1 MKTAPPDFPPTPSA
15 APTVASIPTMK
26 TLGIHSFVWTG
37 GTTQQELESAVVAS
51 AELGYQLIEFP
62 RLDPKQFDVAWL
74 AKRLAECGLKVAVS
88 MGLPPH
94 CDVSSE
100 DSEAVARGE
109 AFLDNAVCVARDLGG
124 QKLGGILF
132 SAHTKYHTMPTQRG
146 WQNSVEALAR
156 VAERAKRAGV
166 TLNLEVVNRFE
177 SNLINTVAQGL
188 EFIRESGSDNI
199 FLHLDTFHM
208 AIEECNPSA
217 AVRLA
222 GDKLGYFHLGENH
235 RGSLGTG
242 TINFAP
248 IFDALIEIGYDDAI
262 TFESFSRKI
271 VDRDLSLTCAIWR
284 DTWVDN
290 RKLAR
295 EAKAYIE
302 LCYQQARQRALVV
315 RGITRG

>member
-1 MKTAPPDFPPTPSA
+1 MTPASADLTPTASA
-15 APTVASIPTMK
+15 SPVVASVPAIK

-62 RLDPKQFDVAWL
+62 RLDPKQFDVAWM
-74 AKRLAECGLKVAVS
+74 AKRLEECALKVAVT

-100 DSEAVARGE
+100 DPETVARGE
-109 AFLDNAVCVARDLGG
+109 AFLDDVVRVTRDLGG
-124 QKLGGILF
+124 QKLAGILF
-132 SAHTKYHTMPTQRG
+132 SAHTKYHTMPTERG
-146 WQNSVEALAR
+146 WKNSAEVLAR
-156 VAERAKRAGV
+156 VAERAKQAGV

-177 SNLINTVAQGL
+177 TNLINTVAQGL
-188 EFIRESGSDNI
+188 AFIRDSGSDNI

-208 AIEECNPSA
+208 AIEECDPAA

-222 GDKLGYFHLGENH
+222 GDKLGYFHLGENY
-235 RGSLGTG
+235 RGALGTG
-242 TINFAP
+242 TINFAS
-248 IFDALIEIGYDDAI
+248 IFDALVEIGYNDAM
-262 TFESFSRKI
+262 TFESFSRKV

-295 EAKAYIE
+295 EAKAYVE
-302 LCYQQARQRALVV
+302 LCYQQARQRALIL
-315 RGITRG
+315 RGVTGA

>member
-1 MKTAPPDFPPTPSA
+1 M
-15 APTVASIPTMK
+15 
-26 TLGIHSFVWTG
+26 LGIHSFVWTG
-37 GTTQQELESAVVAS
+37 GTTEQELEAAVVAS

-74 AKRLAECGLKVAVS
+74 AKRLDECGLKVVVS
-88 MGLPPH
+88 MGLPLD

-100 DSEAVARGE
+100 DPETVARGE
-109 AFLDNAVCVARDLGG
+109 AFLDNAVRVTRDLGG

-132 SAHTKYHTMPTQRG
+132 SAHTKYHTMPTERG
-146 WQNSVEALAR
+146 WKNSVEVITR
-156 VAERAKRAGV
+156 VADRAKQAGV

-188 EFIRESGSDNI
+188 AFIKASGSDNL

-208 AIEECNPSA
+208 AIEECDSAA

-222 GDKLGYFHLGENH
+222 GDKLGYLHIGENY
-235 RGSLGTG
+235 RGALGTG
-242 TINFAP
+242 TINFTS

-290 RKLAR
+290 RKLAQ

-302 LCYQQARQRALVV
+302 LCYQQARQRAWVL
-315 RGITRG
+315 RGLTRV

>member
-1 MKTAPPDFPPTPSA
+1 MKTLSSDFISTPSA
-15 APTVASIPTMK
+15 VPTVAAIPAIK
-26 TLGIHSFVWTG
+26 TLGVHSFVWTG
-37 GTTQQELESAVVAS
+37 GTTEQELEAAVVAS

-74 AKRLAECGLKVAVS
+74 AKRLDECDLKVAVS
-88 MGLPPH
+88 TGLPLD

-100 DSEAVARGE
+100 DPETVARGE
-109 AFLDNAVCVARDLGG
+109 AFLDNAVRVTRDLGG

-132 SAHTKYHTMPTQRG
+132 SAHTKYHTMPTDRG
-146 WQNSVEALAR
+146 WKNSVAALAR
-156 VAERAKRAGV
+156 VADRAKQAGV

-188 EFIRESGSDNI
+188 EFIKDSGSDNL

-208 AIEECNPSA
+208 AIEECDLAA

-222 GDKLGYFHLGENH
+222 GDKLGYLHIGENY
-235 RGSLGTG
+235 RGALGTG
-242 TINFAP
+242 TLNFTSV
-248 IFDALIEIGYDDAI
+248 FDALIETGYDDAI

-271 VDRDLSLTCAIWR
+271 IDRDLSLTCAIWR

-302 LCYQQARQRALVV
+302 LCYQQARQRALVL
-315 RGITRG
+315 RGLTRG